1 MPAHNLFFSFQG
13 RISQSYLSFFMQ
25 LLNTSIAFFS
35 IYRWVCFRYIDRFV
49 FHIHSLHWLTAIMLL
64 LQTHTLTE
72 TTTTNQP
79 QVMNL
84 TNPQHVRQS
93 LNLSWTLLFTHI
105 IHSLFTY
112 TFLLSKII
120 TGLAITHQTISSNRA
135 FRFWLSGFQTL

>member
-1 MPAHNLFFSFQG
+1 MTISSIITPSMPAHNLFFSFQG

-79 QVMNL
+79 QFVNL
-84 TNPQHVRQS
+84 THS
-93 LNLSWTLLFTHI
+93 KY
-105 IHSLFTY
+105 IHSQSQIELELDIIVHSY
-112 TFLLSKII
+112 TFCSH
-120 TGLAITHQTISSNRA
+120 THFCYQRS
-135 FRFWLSGFQTL
+135 